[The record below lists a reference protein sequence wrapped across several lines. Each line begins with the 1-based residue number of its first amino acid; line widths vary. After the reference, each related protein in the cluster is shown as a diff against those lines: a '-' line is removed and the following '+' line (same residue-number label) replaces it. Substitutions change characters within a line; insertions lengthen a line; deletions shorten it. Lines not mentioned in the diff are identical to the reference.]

1 MQKAKVGSRAV
12 TMSLVFVLLACGGGS
27 GTSEPVAPAPTA
39 PAPTATAPTA
49 PAPTVVEP
57 PTPTPGPG
65 SAGKERTC
73 PEAWYFNAMPGIIPD
88 PGSPP
93 REYLVVGGQR
103 REIAEFDLDWIK
115 ANCPVNKPQT
125 VH

>member
-1 MQKAKVGSRAV
+1 MQKAKIGARAM
-12 TMSLVFVLLACGGGS
+12 TMSVVLVLFACGGGG
-27 GTSEPVAPAPTA
+27 GTSEPTAPTPTA
-39 PAPTATAPTA
+39 PAPTA

-57 PTPTPGPG
+57 PAPAPGPG

-73 PEAWYFNAMPGIIPD
+73 PDAWYFNAMPGTIPD
-88 PGSPP
+88 QGSPP

-103 REIAEFDLDWIK
+103 REIAEFDVDWIK